1 MRVFNKNI
9 DPLLKIL
16 SFEGDKKFKLNEDM
30 KNKEPELFNQL
41 NTLDVSISNIIADNL
56 KHEEAENIIKS
67 IKELINIETKDL
79 KLPYSKFQKLNI
91 DIDSKENRIYLLLN
105 FLQKQKEKIDNA
117 RENICRDYEN
127 YLNILIEQTNEYK
140 DYLRDFVSEGVNL
153 FDEWAKFV
161 AKNYKGKRKKF
172 LQLDVLMNNFC
183 DLLTSVKLDIDYS
196 YDEKFSLWTI
206 KNDLSGYLK

>member
-1 MRVFNKNI
+1 M
-9 DPLLKIL
+9 
-16 SFEGDKKFKLNEDM
+16 
-30 KNKEPELFNQL
+30 
-41 NTLDVSISNIIADNL
+41 
-56 KHEEAENIIKS
+56 
-67 IKELINIETKDL
+67 

-153 FDEWAKFV
+153 FDEWAKHV